1 MVGDYRELQRLKVK
15 AEEKSKAEKEEKEKT
30 AKEEQAPTAGTG
42 ATGAT
47 GASTDTGEEQTSVQ
61 MFKQRCSRA
70 ASTGYAEENFHSS
83 SEALDEDGTR
93 ATQKGR
99 I

>member
-1 MVGDYRELQRLKVK
+1 MGDYRELQRLKVK

-61 MFKQRCSRA
+61 MFKQRCSR
-70 ASTGYAEENFHSS
+70 G
-83 SEALDEDGTR
+83 
-93 ATQKGR
+93 
-99 I
+99 